1 MSRRGMVARET
12 WRYGPVTAVRYG
24 RVVTVH
30 LPAGST
36 IPGAKIGQ
44 SSTPATLPEGWR
56 PVAPASTAAIG
67 TDGSFRAHAYVMP
80 NGNVSIVIGRAGGSA
95 TGGGVTLATSLA
107 ITFVC

>member
-1 MSRRGMVARET
+1 MRRSVVAGREV
-12 WRYGPVTAVRYG
+12 WRFGPVTAARYG

-30 LPAGST
+30 LPAFSK

-44 SSTPATLPEGWR
+44 GSTTATLPEGWR

-80 NGNVSIVIGRAGGSA
+80 NGNVNLAIGRAGGSA
-95 TGGGVTLATSLA
+95 TDGGVTLETSLA
-107 ITFVC
+107 LTFVC